1 MQIIEEVT
9 RAEMEMYRSV
19 ESGAGEETRRL
30 VGMGNRDEEEGVI
43 HWQRATSVHPHMM
56 LGYPLGNDSSILK
69 RYVAES
75 MASLDELRARI
86 EDVGTIKDRPAD
98 LPYSVD
104 EIAQQIPPK
113 APGAAKEG
121 SRPAHQ
127 GRLCGVQFQLQ
138 SGPLPFA

>member
-1 MQIIEEVT
+1 MDMQIIEEVT

-56 LGYPLGNDSSILK
+56 LGYPLGNDSAMLK
-69 RYVAES
+69 RYAAES

-86 EDVGTIKDRPAD
+86 EDGGTIKDRPAD
-98 LPYSVD
+98 LPFSVD
-104 EIAQQIPPK
+104 KMRNKFLQKHREQQM
-113 APGAAKEG
+113 
-121 SRPAHQ
+121 S
-127 GRLCGVQFQLQ
+127 GVDGML
-138 SGPLPFA
+138 